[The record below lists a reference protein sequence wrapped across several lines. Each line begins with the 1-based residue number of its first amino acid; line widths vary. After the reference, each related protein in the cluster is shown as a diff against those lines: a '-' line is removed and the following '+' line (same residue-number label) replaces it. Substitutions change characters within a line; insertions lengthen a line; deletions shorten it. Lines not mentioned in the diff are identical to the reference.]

1 MFCDTSIKLLNK
13 HAPIKMK
20 YKRGNH
26 MPFITKDLS
35 KAIMKRSKLR
45 NNYLKNKTDANRMLY
60 KKQRNYCVS
69 LLRKSKTNYYANLDE
84 KKVPDNKLFWKVIK
98 PSLSDKS
105 CAKEQINLVEKGE
118 ILKTDLETAVLN
130 TLFGNIVK
138 NLEINQYSNFDPV
151 INHVKDPTLRAI
163 LKYKDH
169 PSILAI
175 QNNCKNGIKFAF
187 EEIDLASI
195 EKEIHNLKMNKAS
208 QSSDIPNKFI
218 KENVDIFAE
227 FLWKSINSS
236 IKSSTFPSC
245 LKLAM

>member
-1 MFCDTSIKLLNK
+1 MS
-13 HAPIKMK
+13 
-20 YKRGNH
+20 
-26 MPFITKDLS
+26 
-35 KAIMKRSKLR
+35 
-45 NNYLKNKTDANRMLY
+45 
-60 KKQRNYCVS
+60 
-69 LLRKSKTNYYANLDE
+69 
-84 KKVPDNKLFWKVIK
+84 DNKLFWKVIK
-98 PSLSDKS
+98 PSLLDKS

-118 ILKTDLETAVLN
+118 ILKTDLETAVLY
-130 TLFGNIVK
+130 TFLRDIVK

-208 QSSDIPNKFI
+208 QSSDIPTKII
-218 KENVDIFAE
+218 KENVDICADFYGKA
-227 FLWKSINSS
+227 
-236 IKSSTFPSC
+236 
-245 LKLAM
+245 